1 MSNNSTANAHCDMSP
16 RKGYCWRP
24 SDRWFAKDC
33 TFFQC
38 RLSIWIPC
46 TFFRPATPTLF
57 SCNLA
62 PVCYIF
68 GDGPIIFSFFNV
80 RLAPQFEL
88 GVPNPDAWCTW
99 EIITCLHGG
108 RPQRRPGGAHSR
120 GRGTIPWT
128 HKLPMSEAEE
138 AASSES
144 IGSGQQQRGPGRGP
158 RRPGGSR
165 VPLGP

>member
-1 MSNNSTANAHCDMSP
+1 MVIAMSNNSTANAHCDMSP

-57 SCNLA
+57 SCNLE

-108 RPQRRPGGAHSR
+108 RPQRRPGGAHSG
-120 GRGTIPWT
+120 GRGAPTA
-128 HKLPMSEAEE
+128 EA
-138 AASSES
+138 
-144 IGSGQQQRGPGRGP
+144 GGRSLGHTSCLCP
-158 RRPGGSR
+158 KQRRP
-165 VPLGP
+165 LHQNQ